1 MRSRWCFILMLLVA
15 GSASAEPVSAVAPLR
30 PVQIA
35 VVIDDL
41 GNSASHQRFTEL
53 PGALTLAFL
62 PHTPH
67 AARLAAQ
74 AQAHGKEVMVHMP
87 MQPAGGQAAGP
98 GMLSTLHNEAE
109 LIAELDKALAT
120 LPGAR
125 GLNNHMG
132 SLLTASSEPMRWL
145 MQALASRN
153 LYFLDSRT
161 SAATRAEHMADEIGL
176 PVARRH
182 VFLDHD
188 PQPEAIAREWAQLLK
203 LARKNG
209 FAVAI
214 AHPHQSTYSFL
225 QQQLPKLEQQG
236 ISLVFVSRLTQK
248 SPLVSGPSD
257 NLKKLLQPST
267 P

>member
-1 MRSRWCFILMLLVA
+1 MITSLYFSLMLLTS
-15 GSASAEPVSAVAPLR
+15 SAASPP

-67 AARLAAQ
+67 ASRLAAL
-74 AQAHGKEVMVHMP
+74 AHKDGKEVMLHMP
-87 MQPAGGQAAGP
+87 MQPAGAQLAGP
-98 GMLSTLHNEAE
+98 GMLSTLHTEAE
-109 LIAELDKALAT
+109 LLAELDKALAN
-120 LPGAR
+120 LPGAS
-125 GLNNHMG
+125 GVNNHMG
-132 SLLTASSEPMRWL
+132 SLLTTASEPMRWL

-153 LYFLDSRT
+153 MYFLDSRT
-161 SAATRAEHMADEIGL
+161 SAATQAELMADEIGL

-188 PQPEAIAREWAQLLK
+188 PQPQAIAREWQQLLK

-209 FAVAI
+209 FAIAI

-225 QQQLPKLEQQG
+225 KEQLPQLEQQG

-248 SPLVSGPSD
+248 SPLVSGPSEE
-257 NLKKLLQPST
+257 LKKLLQPTT